1 MRFFSS
7 AQISK
12 PCGMFSLGH
21 LFLLVISISFIA
33 AALHFSKNADID
45 VVRKI
50 ILVLTVFLWVLEI
63 IKIVFN
69 LKVNEIGNINNYVPL
84 YYCSLVLYCGF
95 MSVFGRGIVKRCGDV
110 FLGVGAFTGGAAF
123 LLFPSTSLTMYP
135 VFHYISIQSMIYHSV
150 MVYIGI
156 LVIRNGYTKLRIS
169 DFIYYSL
176 VVLAAGSAA
185 IIINR
190 LFGSNLMF
198 LSDNFPGTPI
208 EILYNLCGPFFS
220 LTMLLIHILIPF
232 WCVYGFISLVF
243 KKSYSDMKYSE
254 VQL

>member
-1 MRFFSS
+1 
-7 AQISK
+7 
-12 PCGMFSLGH
+12 
-21 LFLLVISISFIA
+21 
-33 AALHFSKNADID
+33 
-45 VVRKI
+45 
-50 ILVLTVFLWVLEI
+50 
-63 IKIVFN
+63 
-69 LKVNEIGNINNYVPL
+69 
-84 YYCSLVLYCGF
+84 
-95 MSVFGRGIVKRCGDV
+95 
-110 FLGVGAFTGGAAF
+110 
-123 LLFPSTSLTMYP
+123 
-135 VFHYISIQSMIYHSV
+135 MIYHSV

-176 VVLAAGSAA
+176 VVLVSGSTA

-232 WCVYGFISLVF
+232 GCVYGFISLVL

-254 VQL
+254 AQL